1 MHDLRVVTLDKIGLV
16 TPSYI
21 KGRQVGVARSSLS
34 RWPGDFVAIEMKDR
48 QNRAVSH
55 RIDEVDRFPASFE
68 GQVSDSPSPTTQATI
83 RSGLSKAAPNA

>member
-1 MHDLRVVTLDKIGLV
+1 MCIRDR
-16 TPSYI
+16 
-21 KGRQVGVARSSLS
+21 VGVARSSLS

-68 GQVSDSPSPTTQATI
+68 GTGFGLAIADNTGNNQVWIIEGRAECVNQGIA
-83 RSGLSKAAPNA
+83 LSLIHI